1 MWQTALAPQN
11 GQSLQKRE
19 GKAIRL
25 KQLHDQCVFDMWMIL
40 EYFIT
45 YDRNIGQVK
54 PSAGPCWHLQSP
66 PRAWHMVCTVETN
79 WVVMQ
84 GKQVAT
90 LSFEILLHLFCLN
103 ICVDWSRLQM
113 QSRSKNL
120 NEIARPQVFLKL
132 LASVKFRLWQWHLW
146 HRKQVMSV
154 IAMLCQS
161 VTRCIFLQA
170 DLCTF
175 TLFFWKLSRRKLLA
189 SPQAVLYKVSGKWLK
204 PTGKGAPSKEQEFCE
219 PISFTQSMPFWSLV
233 HLKEHQIQHLLM
245 TSVFSSLEWCFWVCH
260 KWRRGLPHDKMT
272 LLWPGKPA

>member
-1 MWQTALAPQN
+1 MKHKTIIHNPYCFLLLPHTFGCCPLDVTDCPCAAEWSKPT
-11 GQSLQKRE
+11 
-19 GKAIRL
+19 KARR
-25 KQLHDQCVFDMWMIL
+25 KGNPFEAVAWSVFDMWMIL

-103 ICVDWSRLQM
+103 ICVDWSRLQI

-175 TLFFWKLSRRKLLA
+175 TLFFLKIEQAKTASFPTSSAVQSEWKMVETHRKRSTQQGA
-189 SPQAVLYKVSGKWLK
+189 GVLWTNQLYSTILIENTVQSVAKHKVCLF
-204 PTGKGAPSKEQEFCE
+204 E
-219 PISFTQSMPFWSLV
+219 V
-233 HLKEHQIQHLLM
+233 
-245 TSVFSSLEWCFWVCH
+245 SSI
-260 KWRRGLPHDKMT
+260 
-272 LLWPGKPA
+272 

>member
-45 YDRNIGQVK
+45 YDRNVGQVK

-66 PRAWHMVCTVETN
+66 PRAWHMVCTLETN

-103 ICVDWSRLQM
+103 ICVDWSRLQI

-175 TLFFWKLSRRKLLA
+175 TLFFLKIEQAKTASFPTSGAVQSEWKIVETHRKRSTQQGA
-189 SPQAVLYKVSGKWLK
+189 GVLWTNQLYSTILIENTV
-204 PTGKGAPSKEQEFCE
+204 
-219 PISFTQSMPFWSLV
+219 
-233 HLKEHQIQHLLM
+233 
-245 TSVFSSLEWCFWVCH
+245 
-260 KWRRGLPHDKMT
+260 
-272 LLWPGKPA
+272 

>member
-1 MWQTALAPQN
+1 MKHKKHHT
-11 GQSLQKRE
+11 QSLLFSFTSAHFWLLSSGCDRLPLRRIMV
-19 GKAIRL
+19 KAYKSAKERPSVWSSCMISACL
-25 KQLHDQCVFDMWMIL
+25 MWMIL

-66 PRAWHMVCTVETN
+66 PRAWHMVCTLETN

-103 ICVDWSRLQM
+103 ICVDWSRLQI
-113 QSRSKNL
+113 QSRSKNI

-132 LASVKFRLWQWHLW
+132 LASVKFRLWQWHSW

-175 TLFFWKLSRRKLLA
+175 TLFFLKIEQAKTASFPTSGAVQSEWKMVETHRKRSTQQGA
-189 SPQAVLYKVSGKWLK
+189 GVLWTNQLYSTILIENTVQSVAKHKVCLF
-204 PTGKGAPSKEQEFCE
+204 E
-219 PISFTQSMPFWSLV
+219 V
-233 HLKEHQIQHLLM
+233 
-245 TSVFSSLEWCFWVCH
+245 SSI
-260 KWRRGLPHDKMT
+260 
-272 LLWPGKPA
+272 